1 MNTSRERLSLPAIDR
16 TRFTSVRVRPS
27 GPLTFSKVLRL
38 PSWDMSILMSEFC
51 RMVSRMTSEV
61 RMSSSSW
68 VMTMAEVDIL
78 RAVFHSSR
86 RYGAMVSLE
95 MAFHA
100 SSMAMTL

>member
-1 MNTSRERLSLPAIDR
+1 
-16 TRFTSVRVRPS
+16 
-27 GPLTFSKVLRL
+27 
-38 PSWDMSILMSEFC
+38 
-51 RMVSRMTSEV
+51 MVSRMTSEV